1 MRHIELSRVLRQL
14 LRQTLEAGVAAVH
27 AGPERRGVALRRV
40 DVAYAL
46 CRARRQNTLKEA
58 LKLCMARKDGDET
71 NTFLN

>member
-14 LRQTLEAGVAAVH
+14 IRQTLEAGVAAVH

-46 CRARRQNTLKEA
+46 CRARRQNTLKEGV
-58 LKLCMARKDGDET
+58 KLCMARKKEMKRT
-71 NTFLN
+71 PF